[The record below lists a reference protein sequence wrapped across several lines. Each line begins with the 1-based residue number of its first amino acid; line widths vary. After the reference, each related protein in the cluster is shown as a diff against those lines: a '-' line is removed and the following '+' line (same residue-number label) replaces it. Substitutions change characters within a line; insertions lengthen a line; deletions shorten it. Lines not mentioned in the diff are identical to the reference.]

1 MSTTFAHAVDNF
13 FRDYERP
20 ITGQETGEV
29 GTDDQQGTADRGNHQ
44 YSNAGQHGQTDT
56 NF

>member
-20 ITGQETGEV
+20 ITEQETGEV

-56 NF
+56 SF